1 MTHAK
6 PAGKLSA
13 FTDLPEPADDVAAE
27 VAPVMNRPVVNAA
40 SRAVLVTNDDGI
52 SSEGLRQ
59 LALAAAASG
68 LTPVVAAPAQE
79 SSGSSAAMTSV
90 ATNGRIVVERREL
103 AGLDGVAAYAVEAV
117 PAFIAF
123 TGARGAFGASPD
135 LVLSGINRGPS
146 TGWAVL
152 HSGTVGA
159 AMTAATS
166 GVQSVAFSLDVGHGD
181 GGPQWPTAAAV
192 VAEVIKALEEL
203 PPGVVLNVNI
213 PNVPHERLRGIRYGS
228 LAEFG
233 VVQLSVVETAEDHV
247 QVSMTELGG
256 NAEPGSDSALLADGY
271 ASVTALRPVCEASAS
286 WLDVWPTRAG

>member
-1 MTHAK
+1 
-6 PAGKLSA
+6 
-13 FTDLPEPADDVAAE
+13 
-27 VAPVMNRPVVNAA
+27 MNRAG
-40 SRAVLVTNDDGI
+40 RAVLVTNDDGI
-52 SSEGLRQ
+52 DSEGLRQ

-68 LTPVVAAPAQE
+68 LSPVVAAPALE
-79 SSGSSAAMTSV
+79 SSGSSAAMT
-90 ATNGRIVVERREL
+90 ALAADGRMVVQRREL
-103 AGLDGVAAYAVEAV
+103 AALGGVAAYAVEAV

-135 LVLSGINRGPS
+135 LVLSGINRGPN
-146 TGWAVL
+146 TGRAVL

-166 GVQSVAFSLDVGHGD
+166 GVQSVAFSLDVRRGD
-181 GGPQWPTAAAV
+181 GEPQWPTAAAV
-192 VAEVIKALEEL
+192 AAEVIDALEEL

-213 PNVPHERLRGIRYGS
+213 PNVPQEELRGIRYGS

-247 QVSMTELGG
+247 QVSTTGLGG
-256 NAEPGSDSALLADGY
+256 ATEPGSDSALLADGY

-286 WLDVWPTRAG
+286 WLDVWQERAG